1 MADEQNGNE
10 AQYIA
15 SRYDG
20 LAVGPKLAYT
30 YETQSSVPYD
40 GTNKLARLLS
50 PFTLRLV
57 VPEALV
63 EGSGVSS
70 VDVNLLG
77 RATKAASDLTSKANS
92 IRSAIGI
99 PQVTGTNNASSNLT
113 SLQSTLSSGQALL
126 TTLGNTERAVVT
138 DLVTVADIQYQ
149 VEKMLQTP
157 PLTLFVNPNTLTINR
172 SSVQQFSNRTRYGKV
187 FERWGQAQV
196 TLSISGSTGAFA
208 AGNPTGTAGVVQST
222 AGFAG
227 ITNSENDVAS
237 GVQFA
242 SKRDSAAFQ
251 QLMSLF
257 HIYQNNGYIYD
268 TVGGSEAHLFIG
280 SVAIDY
286 DQMTYIGNIDSF
298 EYGYSD
304 ESPHRIEWSME
315 FTVSRT
321 YDLAEEPVVVTPQ
334 STPTPGIGGLSDAE
348 LLRMSAGVPSQ
359 NSITVGSVPV
369 TTQTGTVLG
378 DVDINVSGTEQ
389 FQTGAGQTPLDVVG
403 AYFTPTGLLG

>member
-10 AQYIA
+10 EQYIA

-77 RATKAASDLTSKANS
+77 RASKAASDLTSKANS

-157 PLTLFVNPNTLTINR
+157 QT
-172 SSVQQFSNRTRYGKV
+172 SGMES
-187 FERWGQAQV
+187 GQGRCVRPA
-196 TLSISGSTGAFA
+196 TFCEAGAR
-208 AGNPTGTAGVVQST
+208 P
-222 AGFAG
+222 
-227 ITNSENDVAS
+227 
-237 GVQFA
+237 
-242 SKRDSAAFQ
+242 
-251 QLMSLF
+251 
-257 HIYQNNGYIYD
+257 
-268 TVGGSEAHLFIG
+268 
-280 SVAIDY
+280 
-286 DQMTYIGNIDSF
+286 
-298 EYGYSD
+298 
-304 ESPHRIEWSME
+304 
-315 FTVSRT
+315 
-321 YDLAEEPVVVTPQ
+321 
-334 STPTPGIGGLSDAE
+334 
-348 LLRMSAGVPSQ
+348 
-359 NSITVGSVPV
+359 
-369 TTQTGTVLG
+369 
-378 DVDINVSGTEQ
+378 
-389 FQTGAGQTPLDVVG
+389 
-403 AYFTPTGLLG
+403 